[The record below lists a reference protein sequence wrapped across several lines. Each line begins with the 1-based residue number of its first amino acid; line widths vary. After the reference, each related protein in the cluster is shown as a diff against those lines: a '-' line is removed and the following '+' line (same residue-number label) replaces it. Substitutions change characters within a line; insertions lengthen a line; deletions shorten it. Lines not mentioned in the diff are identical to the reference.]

1 MRSLTDALRKVRLA
15 ETERTDVVVELREA
29 ERARLDM
36 LADELKGVFTEIPAE
51 NDQFIF
57 QNTTRG
63 QVNFLFWDVS
73 APAWVWLVLL
83 FALGMV
89 VGSLFPWGRR
99 KQKD

>member
-1 MRSLTDALRKVRLA
+1 VSLDSNQSAAPAKEGPPRKLIIGGILA
-15 ETERTDVVVELREA
+15 VLG
-29 ERARLDM
+29 L
-36 LADELKGVFTEIPAE
+36 I
-51 NDQFIF
+51 FIF

-63 QVNFLFWDVS
+63 QVHFLFWDVT

-99 KQKD
+99 KPKD

>member
-1 MRSLTDALRKVRLA
+1 VSFDSDQSAAPAKEGPSRKLIIGGILA
-15 ETERTDVVVELREA
+15 VLGLIFV
-29 ERARLDM
+29 
-36 LADELKGVFTEIPAE
+36 
-51 NDQFIF
+51 F

-83 FALGMV
+83 FVLGVV

-99 KQKD
+99 KQRD